1 MAQRELLKQFEQYLL
16 ENGFRPGDKL
26 PGEQELAAHF
36 KVARSTIREIITHLT
51 LQGLL
56 ERRTNHGTTLVIP
69 QVENIGHDLAFQL
82 YWLGCS
88 REELKSTRLKLESA
102 ITPEVIRCIT
112 PTQLDRLAS
121 INRKMMQGEREP
133 EKAEEFDL
141 QFHLTLFEITGNRL
155 LQSFSQVIS
164 LLFSSE
170 HRKAFR
176 NLATVRRSVKM
187 HDEMIQAIRNKD
199 LAALQQVIYRHI
211 TPL

>member
-1 MAQRELLKQFEQYLL
+1 MTNGVQFKYFIC
-16 ENGFRPGDKL
+16 NGKIAGFQWDD
-26 PGEQELAAHF
+26 EF
-36 KVARSTIREIITHLT
+36 
-51 LQGLL
+51 QG
-56 ERRTNHGTTLVIP
+56 NP
-69 QVENIGHDLAFQL
+69 
-82 YWLGCS
+82 
-88 REELKSTRLKLESA
+88 
-102 ITPEVIRCIT
+102 
-112 PTQLDRLAS
+112 
-121 INRKMMQGEREP
+121 
-133 EKAEEFDL
+133 
-141 QFHLTLFEITGNRL
+141 TGNRL